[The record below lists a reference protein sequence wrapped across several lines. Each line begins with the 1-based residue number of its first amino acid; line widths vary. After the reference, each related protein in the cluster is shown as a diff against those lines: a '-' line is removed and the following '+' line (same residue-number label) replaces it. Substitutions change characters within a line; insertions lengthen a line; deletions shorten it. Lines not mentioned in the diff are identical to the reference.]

1 MSDELDNHI
10 NEETKH
16 TVIPINGLYE
26 NWFLDYASYV
36 ILDRAV
42 PHINDGLKPVQRR
55 IMHSLKEMD
64 DGRFNKAAN
73 VIGNTMK
80 YHPHGDA
87 SIGDAMVQI
96 GQKDLLIDCQG
107 NWGDPIT
114 GDSAAAPRYIEAR
127 LSKFANEVVF
137 NSDTTIWQL
146 SYDGRNNEPLTLPV
160 KFPLLLAQGAEGI
173 AVGLATKV
181 MPHNFIELLD
191 ASIEILQGGK
201 PNILPDFFTGG
212 MADFSA
218 YNEGMRGG
226 KIRVRA
232 KITEKDKKTLVITEI
247 PYSTTTGSVIDS
259 ILSANDKG
267 KIKIKKIE
275 DNTAANVEIVIQLA
289 PGISPDVTI
298 DALYAFT
305 SCEVS
310 ISPNTCIIKD
320 DKPQFLTVN
329 DILVQNTENTKNLLK
344 QELEIKLHELQ
355 EKIFFSSLLKIF
367 IQEGMYKNAR
377 YENSANFDAV
387 VVELN
392 ILFAPFKEQLYR
404 EILPEDF
411 KKLIDKPMSSITRF
425 DVKKA
430 DDQMKA
436 LADEIKT
443 VKNHL
448 RHLTD
453 YAIAWFQ
460 RLKDKY
466 SKGRER
472 KTEIRL
478 FDRVEASKVA
488 LANVKL
494 YLNREDGFIGTGLKK
509 DEFVA
514 DCSDLDEVI
523 VFREDGHYTIT
534 KVADKTFVGKG
545 IIYAAVF
552 KKNDERTIYNAIYKD
567 GASGV
572 SYIKRFAVMGVT
584 RDKEYEIT
592 KGTKG
597 SRVLYFTP
605 NPNGEAEIVTV
616 MLKPHVKLKKVQFD
630 LDFADIAIKGRASQ
644 GNIVSKYPI
653 KKILLK
659 SKGVSTLAG
668 LKIWYDELL
677 RRLNVDGRGKYLG
690 EFDGDDKILQVHKE
704 GWYELSSFELSNH
717 FDADLLLIQKYDPE
731 KPFAVVHYE
740 GKAKNYFIK
749 RFVFE
754 QIGIGKKQTLISEET
769 GSKFLYLTS
778 NPAAALTVDVL
789 KGKTQIPETLEI
801 ILADFIDVKG
811 IKANGNRLSQHDVK
825 NIDISNHE
833 EIELSLEEDSKEEES
848 LATDKTEGDE
858 GTGGSGTV
866 TADQESDKSADT
878 DETEDE
884 LDTAADDQSAE
895 NEVAES
901 GSSTVATEKKKVEP
915 ADESVKPVED
925 FAEPA
930 KDFAKPAKESAAYL
944 VKKQSEVEKT
954 VSAQESEQSE
964 VSVNP
969 AKVLKAKAAVP
980 VAIKEEEKTADSSIE
995 PVAEVVS
1002 EVKADTSKTDKQVAR
1017 VAPEVKESEVKA
1029 FSAKPEKPVVEA
1041 ATEVP
1046 AAKSEKPAVEPEKIE
1061 PVVNTA
1067 VPRPKIKWET
1077 PARPE
1082 PKTEALFGD
1091 DVVAKEPKKPTK
1103 SKSTDDA
1110 KSRVKKESPQKK
1122 EVKLEI
1128 TNPDDIQLGL
1138 F

>member
-1 MSDELDNHI
+1 MSDELDNNV

-191 ASIEILQGGK
+191 ASIEILQGNR

-226 KIRVRA
+226 KVRVRA

-320 DKPQFLTVN
+320 DKPQFLSVN
-329 DILVQNTENTKNLLK
+329 DILEQNTQNTKNLLK
-344 QELEIKLHELQ
+344 QELEIKLHELM

-367 IQEGMYKNAR
+367 IQEGMYKNPE
-377 YENSANFDAV
+377 YENSGNFETV
-387 VVELN
+387 VGVLN
-392 ILFAPFKEQLYR
+392 ILFEPFKAQLYR
-404 EILPEDF
+404 EILPEDL

-436 LADEIKT
+436 LSDEIKV

-453 YAIAWFQ
+453 YAIAWYQ
-460 RLKDKY
+460 KLKDKY
-466 SKGRER
+466 GKGRER

-488 LANVKL
+488 LANVKV
-494 YLNREDGFIGTGLKK
+494 YMNREDGFIGTGLKK
-509 DEFVA
+509 DEFIA
-514 DCSDLDEVI
+514 DCSDLDDII
-523 VFREDGHYTIT
+523 VFREDGKCMIT
-534 KVADKTFVGKG
+534 KVADKQFVGKG
-545 IIYAAVF
+545 IIYAHVF
-552 KKNDERTIYNAIYKD
+552 KKNDERTIYNLIYKD
-567 GASGV
+567 AASGV

-584 RDKEYEIT
+584 REKEYDL
-592 KGTKG
+592 TKG
-597 SRVLYFTP
+597 SKGSKILYFTP
-605 NPNGEAEIVTV
+605 NPNGEAEIITV
-616 MLKPHVKLKKVQFD
+616 MLKPHSKLKKLQFD
-630 LDFADIAIKGRASQ
+630 IDFADIAIKGRASQ
-644 GNIVSKYPI
+644 GNIVSKYPV

-659 SKGVSTLAG
+659 SKGVSTLSG

-717 FDADLLLIQKYDPE
+717 FDADLLLIQKFDPE
-731 KPFAVVHYE
+731 KAFAVVQYE

-754 QIGIGKKQTLISEET
+754 PIAIGKKQTLISEES

-778 NPAAALTVDVL
+778 NPEATLSIDVL
-789 KGKTQIPETLEI
+789 KGKTQIPETIEI
-801 ILADFIDVKG
+801 VLADFIDVKG

-825 NIDISNHE
+825 ELRISKNE
-833 EIELSLEEDSKEEES
+833 EIELGIAEETEEVQNQDDQNVSATAEQEENAEATAGTSTTDEEEVVANEEETVSDEAEVVTDEEEVISKEEEIAPNDEEVITAEEETITDEAEVVTDDTLS
-848 LATDKTEGDE
+848 VQADDVEDLATDEPAAASIADTIPETAAVAEDKHPVAKKPAVKAVAPEKTPEEIPVEKD
-858 GTGGSGTV
+858 V
-866 TADQESDKSADT
+866 TAQQEI
-878 DETEDE
+878 
-884 LDTAADDQSAE
+884 TAEQA
-895 NEVAES
+895 VAEEKPVRKEWVRKELPVKEK
-901 GSSTVATEKKKVEP
+901 TVVVESPVEEKAIVEKSKPVSQPAAAVKTTEEIFP
-915 ADESVKPVED
+915 ADEEIKKTPV
-925 FAEPA
+925 
-930 KDFAKPAKESAAYL
+930 KPAKQ
-944 VKKQSEVEKT
+944 KK
-954 VSAQESEQSE
+954 A
-964 VSVNP
+964 
-969 AKVLKAKAAVP
+969 
-980 VAIKEEEKTADSSIE
+980 
-995 PVAEVVS
+995 
-1002 EVKADTSKTDKQVAR
+1002 
-1017 VAPEVKESEVKA
+1017 
-1029 FSAKPEKPVVEA
+1029 
-1041 ATEVP
+1041 
-1046 AAKSEKPAVEPEKIE
+1046 
-1061 PVVNTA
+1061 
-1067 VPRPKIKWET
+1067 
-1077 PARPE
+1077 
-1082 PKTEALFGD
+1082 
-1091 DVVAKEPKKPTK
+1091 
-1103 SKSTDDA
+1103 DDA
-1110 KSRVKKESPQKK
+1110 KSRVTK
-1122 EVKLEI
+1122 EVKSGKDIKLEI
-1128 TNPDDIQLGL
+1128 TNPDDVDIDDKGQLGL